1 MRIEDIMTSELI
13 TATMDDDVEHV
24 RGLFTRFRFRH
35 IPIIGDEGELVGI
48 ISDRDVLANVSP
60 FAGTI
65 NERTADAN
73 SLKRR
78 VHQIMTRDPHT
89 AAPADPADV
98 TRRGAVLRLEPA
110 AELGPAD
117 CGAVWPTCRQRHD
130 ARRPAVAAQPSRPG
144 VDPRRGLIRIR
155 AS

>member
-1 MRIEDIMTSELI
+1 MRIEDIMTRELI
-13 TATMDDDVEHV
+13 TATMDDDLEHV

-73 SLKRR
+73 SLKLRA
-78 VHQIMTRDPHT
+78 HQIMTRTPETVEPDEKAERAAILMLNQRISALPVTERSGRLIGIVTTRDVMRWLLNRAGIDPLSD
-89 AAPADPADV
+89 AA
-98 TRRGAVLRLEPA
+98 
-110 AELGPAD
+110 
-117 CGAVWPTCRQRHD
+117 
-130 ARRPAVAAQPSRPG
+130 
-144 VDPRRGLIRIR
+144 
-155 AS
+155 

>member
-13 TATMDDDVEHV
+13 TATMDDDLEHV

-35 IPIIGDEGELVGI
+35 IPILGDEGEPVGI

-73 SLKRR
+73 SLRR
-78 VHQIMTRDPHT
+78 RAHQIMTRPPQT
-89 AAPADPADV
+89 ASPAEKAERAAILMLNQRVSALPVVEQSGRLIGIVTTRDV
-98 TRRGAVLRLEPA
+98 MRWLLNRANIDSASDA
-110 AELGPAD
+110 A
-117 CGAVWPTCRQRHD
+117 
-130 ARRPAVAAQPSRPG
+130 
-144 VDPRRGLIRIR
+144 
-155 AS
+155 

>member
-89 AAPADPADV
+89 ADPA
-98 TRRGAVLRLEPA
+98 EPA
-110 AELGPAD
+110 EQAAIIILN
-117 CGAVWPTCRQRHD
+117 QRISALPIVEQSGRLVGSVTTRD
-130 ARRPAVAAQPSRPG
+130 ALRWLLNRAGLESTPDAA
-144 VDPRRGLIRIR
+144 
-155 AS
+155 